1 MTTQTLIANEG
12 AGYPSGGMNRFFVI
26 EKTVDFLTD
35 FVDSL
40 GTAYL
45 TAADAVK
52 ILTIPAYCFVLTVL
66 VRLERKGTLGANT
79 FTLGDSVASDSFMDT
94 ANAIGTGGTDGTV
107 FQMLKDDNNGPDNM
121 LGYFYTAEDYIL
133 LTEATGNCDAKI
145 TVSVVCLKPFM
156 NDSEA

>member
-12 AGYPSGGMNRFFVI
+12 AGYPSIGQNRFFVM
-26 EKTVDFLTD
+26 EKTIDFKTC

-45 TAADAVK
+45 TSGDDVK
-52 ILTIPAYCFVLTVL
+52 LLKIPAYALVLQVL
-66 VRLERKGTLGANT
+66 VRLERKGTIGAST

-94 ANAIGTGGTDGTV
+94 ANAIGTGGTNATV

-121 LGYFYTAEDYIL
+121 LGYFYTADNYIL
-133 LTEATGNCDAKI
+133 LTLAGANDNSKI
-145 TVSVVCLKPFM
+145 TVSVICCKPFM
-156 NDSEA
+156 NADEA